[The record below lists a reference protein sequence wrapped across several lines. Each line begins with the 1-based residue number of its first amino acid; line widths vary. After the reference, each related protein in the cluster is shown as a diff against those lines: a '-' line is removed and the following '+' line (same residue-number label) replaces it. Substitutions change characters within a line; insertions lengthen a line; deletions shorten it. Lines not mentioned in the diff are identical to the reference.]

1 MKITLFIEVSK
12 NFQKL
17 NNHESH
23 QTKIYLDLSH
33 QVKQESWIKV
43 DDS

>member
-12 NFQKL
+12 KVQKL
-17 NNHESH
+17 NNNESH

-33 QVKQESWIKV
+33 QVNPNSWIKV

>member
-23 QTKIYLDLSH
+23 QTKIYFDLSH
-33 QVKQESWIKV
+33 QENSNCRIKV